1 MRIKSNFEKAR
12 DKYLKKIKWKPYEID
27 VIKNNY
33 KSLSDQQI
41 QQQFL
46 RHRSLSALTSKRREL
61 GFHKEMQKHQ
71 IWNSKEVETLLEVWK
86 DYDQRQISEQFIP
99 TKTPIQIN
107 QKKMDMGLKKPPVWT
122 PEEID
127 LLFEYG
133 PKMKRGDLKRVHL
146 PNKTVDQISW
156 TKKYYGIKGYQVHRK
171 KS

>member
-1 MRIKSNFEKAR
+1 
-12 DKYLKKIKWKPYEID
+12 
-27 VIKNNY
+27 
-33 KSLSDQQI
+33 
-41 QQQFL
+41 
-46 RHRSLSALTSKRREL
+46 
-61 GFHKEMQKHQ
+61 MQKHQ